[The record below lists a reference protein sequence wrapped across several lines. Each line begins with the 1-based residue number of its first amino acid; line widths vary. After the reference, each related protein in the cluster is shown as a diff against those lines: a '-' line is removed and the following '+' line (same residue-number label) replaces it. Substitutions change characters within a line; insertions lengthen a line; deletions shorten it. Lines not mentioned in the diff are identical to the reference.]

1 MRRLFDEFRD
11 FINKGNLLAIA
22 VGFVLGGSFSGLVTA
37 LVENVIMPIVAIPFG
52 KPNFDRV
59 LVLTLNHAQVR
70 FGAFLTVAV
79 TFVSIAFVLFLM
91 LKAYNKA
98 TGSTAETPVAPDV
111 VVLNAILDEVRAIR
125 AGSNP
130 PGAL

>member
-1 MRRLFDEFRD
+1 MKKLMSEFRD

-37 LVENVIMPIVAIPFG
+37 LVENVIMPLVAIPFG
-52 KPNFDRV
+52 KPNFDNV
-59 LVLTLNHAQVR
+59 LVLTLNHAEIR

-79 TFVSIAFVLFLM
+79 TFISIAFVLFLM

-98 TGSTAETPVAPDV
+98 TGSKAEAPAPPDV
-111 VVLNAILDEVRAIR
+111 AVLNAILDEVRGIR
-125 AGSNP
+125 AAATP
-130 PGAL
+130 PGGN

>member
-1 MRRLFDEFRD
+1 MKKLMSEFRD

-37 LVENVIMPIVAIPFG
+37 LVENVIMPLVAIPFG
-52 KPNFDRV
+52 KPNFDNV
-59 LVLTLNHAQVR
+59 LVLTLNHAEIR

-98 TGSTAETPVAPDV
+98 TGSKAEAPAPPDV
-111 VVLNAILDEVRAIR
+111 AVLNAILDEVRGIR
-125 AGSNP
+125 AASNP
-130 PGAL
+130 PGGN